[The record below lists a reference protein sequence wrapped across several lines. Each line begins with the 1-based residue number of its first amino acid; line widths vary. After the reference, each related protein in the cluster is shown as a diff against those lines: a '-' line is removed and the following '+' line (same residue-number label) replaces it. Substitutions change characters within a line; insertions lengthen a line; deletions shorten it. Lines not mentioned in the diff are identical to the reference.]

1 MQILK
6 AFNTYKMSLFRKSL
20 LIISFLFSF
29 NALFAQ
35 NETESIVQ
43 NLQTANFNSLSAYWD
58 TQVEVNIIDQVN
70 QKTLVGT
77 EANNQLRIFFNKKN
91 IVGFEKN
98 AERKLGNTIY
108 VTGKLSAGQNNYS
121 LTLLLQTTKK
131 GLVIVSVR
139 VS

>member
-1 MQILK
+1 
-6 AFNTYKMSLFRKSL
+6 MSLFRKSL

-70 QKTLVGT
+70 QKTLVGA

-108 VTGKLSAGQNNYS
+108 LTGKLSAGQNNYS

>member
-1 MQILK
+1 
-6 AFNTYKMSLFRKSL
+6 MSLFRKSL

>member
-1 MQILK
+1 
-6 AFNTYKMSLFRKSL
+6 MSLFRKSL

-77 EANNQLRIFFNKKN
+77 EANNQLRVFFNKKN

>member
-1 MQILK
+1 
-6 AFNTYKMSLFRKSL
+6 MSLFRKSL

-70 QKTLVGT
+70 QKTLVGA